1 MDDGARWTLTAGMP
15 ANLAVTSWYIW
26 SMRSVFLAAK
36 AGIREL
42 RLIEPGVNQVQF
54 GRPDNVKNAFAEPAF
69 PDTDLGSDAA
79 LGHSLAEFSGAGCLA
94 GKCRVRLRIGGHL
107 TTSSLCRHGKPRH
120 PSGTAGLMRSD
131 AP

>member
-1 MDDGARWTLTAGMP
+1 MVHLVH
-15 ANLAVTSWYIW
+15 AVG
-26 SMRSVFLAAK
+26 VLLAAK

-79 LGHSLAEFSGAGCLA
+79 LGHSLEKLQAPGASPGSVGFGC
-94 GKCRVRLRIGGHL
+94 GFGGHL

-120 PSGTAGLMRSD
+120 PSGTAGLMEVRCPMTRGPPGFSSGND
-131 AP
+131 PI